1 MFNQY
6 KGLRREMYVLFFG
19 RIVTNMGALIWP
31 MLTLI
36 LRNKLGLSAS
46 DVATV
51 MLVMTAV
58 QIPITLLGG
67 KLADRFNK
75 RNIIIFCDLVTVVCY
90 LICGFIEVSFMFV
103 ILFFI
108 AGLFASIEWPC
119 YDALVADLSSSSD
132 REKAYS
138 LNYLGANIGLV
149 LAPTIGG
156 FLFENY
162 LNLAFIFN
170 AISTLSST
178 ILIFLLIKDISKTKD
193 DIVTSSY
200 EEDASSKSVFHIL
213 KERKTML
220 LYLLY
225 VAVSGLVYSQFNFL
239 LPLNMEQLYGAKG
252 AIYFGL
258 ITSVNAVVVIV
269 GTPLLTSLFPKIRD
283 VSKIIIGEVLIVTGL
298 AMYIFIQGLIPF
310 YFVSIIIFTLGEI
323 ASTLGKQPYMTRR
336 IPSSHRGRIGSISYI
351 GASLFQAIMQKGVGF
366 LADHYTMQIV
376 WTIISFMGLIC
387 IGVAICLKLVDK
399 KAYPL
404 FYQEEK

>member
-283 VSKIIIGEVLIVTGL
+283 VSKIIIGEILIVTGL